1 MNCPAH
7 LGLGVDPGY
16 GVRLRKEVRHREA
29 HTLYLV
35 PKAATPNTHH
45 HGMRER
51 RIFSTQLFKTVPE
64 GLKFV

>member
-7 LGLGVDPGY
+7 LGWGVDPGY
-16 GVRLRKEVRHREA
+16 HVGLRKEVRHQEG

-35 PKAATPNTHH
+35 HKAATPNTHG
-45 HGMRER
+45 HGIGER
-51 RIFSTQLFKTVPE
+51 RVFSTQLFKTVPE